1 MGPVDHSFIPPD
13 GQLIIPFLR
22 ESMEQGGEHG
32 ERPAIEDL
40 LSEDRAV
47 QDHVFAFHG

>member
-1 MGPVDHSFIPPD
+1 MDHPFVPPD
-13 GQLIIPFLR
+13 HQIIIPCLR
-22 ESMEQGGEHG
+22 EPMEQGGEHG